1 MGVIRQTLDL
11 LGLTVLFDIFK
22 DLVER
27 IKYIF
32 IPPKAFSW
40 QTLIYLSAFS
50 WLMSSLADSP
60 IEDIIAF
67 FGWIFLIAGTSWY
80 TTDKPLYIP
89 GTIMPVG
96 AVITG
101 GIVSIFAFQRD
112 DAIVARTIIF
122 WPTISAFIT
131 AIPEFFEGSG
141 TDVKT
146 QLPKLE
152 DRESLIVLI
161 GCSILLSCW
170 LNVYVVTDRWI
181 SEYPSAKYPVPEK
194 VDDKKITQRSDL
206 LTFLEPGDK
215 TPKNGVLILEKLQQA
230 VETTLRGKPWTDVER
245 VNNENKGWLNNANQE
260 VKKLGEDVIRIHLA
274 EFEEKDLWSTQA
286 TVESPDPKNPS
297 SYILNLF
304 SVWNGPSAVPNG
316 YYLQKSCQIEPITE
330 PVDTL
335 NPQNEK
341 ITVAEVE
348 CSPKISYFTGNP
360 PQQKR

>member
-11 LGLTVLFDIFK
+11 LGLTILFDIFK
-22 DLVER
+22 DVVER

-32 IPPKAFSW
+32 IPPRAFSW
-40 QTLIYLSAFS
+40 QTLIYLSVFS
-50 WLMSSLADSP
+50 WLMSSLAD
-60 IEDIIAF
+60 IAEIRDIIAF
-67 FGWIFLIAGTSWY
+67 FGWVFLIAGTSWY

-101 GIVSIFAFQRD
+101 GIVSIFAFRQG
-112 DAIVARTIIF
+112 DAVVARTIIF

-181 SEYPSAKYPVPEK
+181 GEYPSAKYPVPEK
-194 VDDKKITQRSDL
+194 ANENEITQRSDL
-206 LTFLEPGDK
+206 LTFSEPGDK
-215 TPKNGVLILEKLQQA
+215 IPKNGVLISDKLQQA
-230 VETTLRGKPWTDVER
+230 VETTLKGKSWSNVEL
-245 VNNENKGWLNNANQE
+245 WLKNANQE
-260 VKKLGEDVIRIHLA
+260 VNKLGEAVIKEHLA

-286 TVESPDPKNPS
+286 TVDNIDPKNPS

-304 SVWNGPSAVPNG
+304 SVWNGPSAVPDG

-348 CSPKISYFTGNP
+348 CLSEITYGFGNP
-360 PQQKR
+360 PQQQR